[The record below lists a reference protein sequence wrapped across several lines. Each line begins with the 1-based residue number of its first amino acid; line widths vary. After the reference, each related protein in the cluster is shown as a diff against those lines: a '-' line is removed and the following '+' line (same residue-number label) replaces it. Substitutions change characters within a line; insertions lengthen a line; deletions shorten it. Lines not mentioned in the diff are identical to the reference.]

1 MSPFNATFWQ
11 HDKVGAT
18 AATEAS
24 APQSRSQSYR
34 AMAAECQLLANRWPD
49 DLVRQQYAELARQ
62 WRDLANHAEGRR

>member
-1 MSPFNATFWQ
+1 MSPFNTTFWQ

-62 WRDLANHAEGRR
+62 WRDLAEHAEGRR